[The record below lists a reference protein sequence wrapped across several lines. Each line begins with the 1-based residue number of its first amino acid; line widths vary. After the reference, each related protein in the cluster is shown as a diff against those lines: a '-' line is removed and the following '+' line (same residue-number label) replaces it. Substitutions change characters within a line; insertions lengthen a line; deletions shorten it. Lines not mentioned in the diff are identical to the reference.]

1 MDTVAAYA
9 GLFSIAFLA
18 ATLLPVQSEAAF
30 VSLLALERYPVLQLL
45 LVASS
50 GNILG
55 SCLNYFIGRFFTDLK
70 WMQRLVSAAQRDRA
84 EQYYRRYG
92 RWSLLASWL
101 PIVGDPLTGVAG
113 ILRENFIYFA
123 ILVTIAKVGRY
134 IAVLGIHQAWF
145 TYLD

>member
-50 GNILG
+50 GNVLG

-101 PIVGDPLTGVAG
+101 PIVGDPLTVVAG